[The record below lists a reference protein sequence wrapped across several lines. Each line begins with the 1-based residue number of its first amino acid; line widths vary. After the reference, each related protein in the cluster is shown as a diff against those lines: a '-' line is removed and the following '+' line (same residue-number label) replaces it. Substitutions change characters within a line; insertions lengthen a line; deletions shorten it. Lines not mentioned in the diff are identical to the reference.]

1 MLAMFR
7 GIRREQELTSAYVFT
22 YRGRKVDSV
31 KVGFNAA
38 CRRAGITG
46 FHFHDLRRTCASLL
60 IQEGASLKVV
70 QEILRH
76 KNIRTTMR

>member
-1 MLAMFR
+1 MLTMLR
-7 GIRREQELTSAYVFT
+7 EIRKEQELTSAYVFT
-22 YRGRKVDSV
+22 YQGKNINSI

-46 FHFHDLRRTCASLL
+46 FHFHDLRHTCASLL
-60 IQEGASLKVV
+60 IQGGASFKEV

-76 KNIRTTMR
+76 KNISATMR